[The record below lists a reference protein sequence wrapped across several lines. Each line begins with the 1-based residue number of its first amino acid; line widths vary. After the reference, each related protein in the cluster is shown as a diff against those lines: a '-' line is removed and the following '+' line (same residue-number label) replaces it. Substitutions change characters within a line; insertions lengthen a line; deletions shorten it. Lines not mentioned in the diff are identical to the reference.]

1 MKSNLERQQATG
13 ENMRTRRK
21 DEEEEEK
28 REIQVKEP
36 KLQRHWEAQQPGG
49 GGGAQ
54 ELAAAAASA
63 PAAVATKG
71 WTKDSVVIFKLCGPV
86 FAKKRIFKSNIR
98 KELVFGGF
106 QSNGLSGPKRTLNCK
121 Q

>member
-1 MKSNLERQQATG
+1 MKSNSERQRASG

-21 DEEEEEK
+21 DEEEEEE

-36 KLQRHWEAQQPGG
+36 KLQRHWEAQQRGGGGGG

-54 ELAAAAASA
+54 ELAAAAAA
-63 PAAVATKG
+63 AAAAVATKRLD
-71 WTKDSVVIFKLCGPV
+71 KRLCSHFLTLWPD

-98 KELVFGGF
+98 KKLVFGGF
-106 QSNGLSGPKRTLNCK
+106 QSPKFEEKEN
-121 Q
+121 